1 MSNLSVFSFHESHE
15 VRVQLIDGQPW
26 FCLRDVCEVLSVDR
40 TSRLL
45 RDLDEKGVADCH
57 IPTNGGK
64 QSQKFVNEPNLY
76 RIIFRSNK
84 PEAKHFQDWV
94 FNEVLPTI
102 RQTGSYHSPK
112 PVEKRD
118 YLTRSDMLNLKR
130 MIYWIASGFYGQDSV
145 NKAIWYALRQATGV
159 PSPAQFEVQHMP
171 VISQQMERIYKA
183 INVYFKT
190 RQEVE
195 LDFIKR
201 ILRSPEPDHFALQSI
216 MNDFS
221 LSSQKRSNYMSEHWH
236 KTFGADQK
244 RFLSRQPMSYDHVE
258 FSEKPLC

>member
-1 MSNLSVFSFHESHE
+1 MSSLSVFCFHEAHD

-26 FCLRDVCEVLSVDR
+26 FCLPDVCNVLDIKNVAQ
-40 TSRLL
+40 LKNQ
-45 RDLDEKGVADCH
+45 LDEKGVCKTYTL
-57 IPTNGGK
+57 TNGGK
-64 QSQKFVNEPNLY
+64 QQVTFVNEPNLY
-76 RIIFRSNK
+76 RVIFRSNK

-102 RQTGSYHSPK
+102 RQTGSYCSPK

-118 YLTRSDMLNLKR
+118 YLTRSDMLNIKR

-183 INVYFKT
+183 VNVYFKT

-195 LDFIKR
+195 LEFIKR
-201 ILRSPEPDHFALQSI
+201 ILRSSESDHFALQSI

-221 LSSQKRSNYMSEHWH
+221 LSSQKHSNYMSEHWH
-236 KTFGADQK
+236 RTFGADQK
-244 RFLSRQPMSYDHVE
+244 RFLSRQSMSYDHVG